1 MILYICQNRER
12 ERERGTVRVGE
23 REENEFVSLI
33 NYVRPFYLLP
43 PLIVM
48 PTSDFISF
56 HFTQDPELERK
67 RDRDR
72 AIKMANKIETSI
84 DGLYFFLADN
94 FSLSPFL
101 ARSLVLNLFSFS
113 SGE

>member
-1 MILYICQNRER
+1 MILYICQN
-12 ERERGTVRVGE
+12 RERGTVRVGE
-23 REENEFVSLI
+23 REKNEFVSLI

-94 FSLSPFL
+94 FSLSLPRSL
-101 ARSLVLNLFSFS
+101 ARLKFILFFF
-113 SGE
+113 G